1 MARDYSTCEKKSNE
15 YSLHIWRISQPRP
28 LRHTLSHA
36 GPLNGPSVLHN
47 NFRGRCQF
55 CATLSRQLEL
65 IRASACER
73 DNGTMGGTLSL
84 KGRGEA
90 PYGKIQELNLNDSLL
105 PSRLDIA
112 VRLNGNRHLR
122 ESFLFGSCAFL
133 VFLLVRGVLLG
144 RQFSV
149 KPTYSGWDS
158 ITRNIRML
166 TLYGD
171 HYRIGEWLIIATYCF
186 FTHIHIISCCA
197 LCKHRA

>member
-28 LRHTLSHA
+28 LRHSLSHA

-47 NFRGRCQF
+47 NLRGRCQF

-65 IRASACER
+65 IRGSACKR

-144 RQFSV
+144 RQSSV

-171 HYRIGEWLIIATYCF
+171 HYRIGE
-186 FTHIHIISCCA
+186 
-197 LCKHRA
+197 